1 MSFCGVTRLACGQAA
16 ASAAKKVEAKMSAVK
31 LKLEVDQRQLE
42 KQQRKAKRRERRE
55 RRAKRKAAPAT
66 MATMAT
72 MAMAALAAR
81 SDTDEDSDV
90 REEEAAGY
98 TPMHSRLL
106 TNYALSPGWGGD
118 DALVDGDVESTPL
131 VSLASASAS
140 RASTPHA
147 SLSALRD
154 RRASSRDSC
163 SSTGD
168 VEGLPT
174 LCRRAYP
181 VGEQLLATADRAPSP
196 ERLSPFSR
204 DPRAAEARG
213 PGDAES
219 AGEAADSDEVER
231 LHARHV
237 NFSGTANKLFAV
249 DADAAK
255 RRVGGVTLTLWDLL
269 DENTSLQRRMRR
281 RASMAQRPP
290 WKCPSLAPVFSQGA
304 PAGSGRLNTPRGRC
318 RATEL
323 AQPLPQFIESTAY
336 KVADY
341 TAFDHPGARTAASS
355 GCGAATPRSPA
366 CCTRQSPQA
375 APTAH
380 RSGTS
385 QRTATALARA
395 LPRRAPTARRRRYS
409 ASSPLP
415 RGRGGAPLLLRIGS
429 PQSLRPKQ
437 RRPPPPPPPLP
448 SPPPLPPPPPPL
460 PLPPPPLP
468 PPQAPRPPP
477 TPQCLRARPLP
488 DR

>member
-1 MSFCGVTRLACGQAA
+1 
-16 ASAAKKVEAKMSAVK
+16 MSAVK
-31 LKLEVDQRQLE
+31 LKLEADQRQLE

-55 RRAKRKAAPAT
+55 RRAQRKAAP
-66 MATMAT
+66 ATMAT

-90 REEEAAGY
+90 
-98 TPMHSRLL
+98 PMRSRLL
-106 TNYALSPGWGGD
+106 TNYALSPGALSPWGGD
-118 DALVDGDVESTPL
+118 DALVDGGVESTPPL
-131 VSLASASAS
+131 VRLASASAS
-140 RASTPHA
+140 RVSTPHA
-147 SLSALRD
+147 SLSPLRHN
-154 RRASSRDSC
+154 
-163 SSTGD
+163 
-168 VEGLPT
+168 
-174 LCRRAYP
+174 
-181 VGEQLLATADRAPSP
+181 
-196 ERLSPFSR
+196 
-204 DPRAAEARG
+204 PRAAEARG
-213 PGDAES
+213 PGGAES
-219 AGEAADSDEVER
+219 AGEAADSDEVE
-231 LHARHV
+231 ARHV
-237 NFSGTANKLFAV
+237 NFSGTANKLFAA
-249 DADAAK
+249 DADTAK

-269 DENTSLQRRMRR
+269 DEKTSLQRRMRR

-304 PAGSGRLNTPRGRC
+304 PAGSGRLNTPRGRG
-318 RATEL
+318 RATQL
-323 AQPLPQFIESTAY
+323 AQPLPQLIEPTAY

-355 GCGAATPRSPA
+355 DCGAATPRSPA

-375 APTAH
+375 APTAR

-385 QRTATALARA
+385 QRTATARAKA
-395 LPRRAPTARRRRYS
+395 LPSRAPTARRRRYS

-437 RRPPPPPPPLP
+437 PPPPPPPPL
-448 SPPPLPPPPPPL
+448 PPL

-468 PPQAPRPPP
+468 PPQALRPPP